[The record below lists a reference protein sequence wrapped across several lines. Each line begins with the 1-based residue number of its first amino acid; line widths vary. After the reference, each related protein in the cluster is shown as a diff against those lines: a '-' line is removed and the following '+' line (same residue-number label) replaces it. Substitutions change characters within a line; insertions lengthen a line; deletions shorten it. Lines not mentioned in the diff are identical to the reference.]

1 MNPNNYLSEKE
12 TAVEARQR
20 LTDTLVDAGQI
31 LIDLE
36 NLVEVLSDKL
46 HGTNAE
52 PQNLLP
58 TSAPGILEIA
68 DKNYRTIVSIYTRL
82 HDLVAQL

>member
-1 MNPNNYLSEKE
+1 MNPNDCLSEKE
-12 TAVEARQR
+12 TAKEARQE
-20 LTDTLVDAGQI
+20 LTNTLVDTGQI
-31 LIDLE
+31 LIELE

-58 TSAPGILEIA
+58 TSALGILEIA
-68 DKNYRTIVSIYTRL
+68 DKNYRTIVSIYARL